1 MKTPRPSSSL
11 AEALAADVR
20 DKTGYRFYEEP
31 IKNLLEAMEHG
42 VCPWNNPC
50 LTWPIANAKTG
61 IPYRGFNQSYLATVT
76 MIKNFRSPYWL
87 SFKQTNEFGGH
98 VKQGSRSSLIVY
110 RKVFESPRNDSGSE
124 TGPVSDNT
132 PSKAGESDR
141 TRKWVR
147 LLYHRVFN
155 YDQTEGAEIGREPFP
170 TVRRAL
176 TPSEAEDA
184 AHTIVAGFKDGPR
197 VMHTQSIVQ
206 GEAGSYSERADAIHM
221 RPPEDYPS
229 AGEYWGTLFHEV
241 VHSCGA
247 QKRLDFHRGA
257 PRPRFG
263 DKDYALE
270 ELTCEIGS
278 NLLLVRA
285 GLENEELRRNSA
297 AYLRHWKSKIEDNPK
312 LLIWASDRAA
322 RAVNLVLGIVPDPQR
337 LPSAAANQISPPVG
351 MPLPEAATMT
361 DELTALDYGERRPA
375 VEPDVAA

>member
-1 MKTPRPSSSL
+1 MKTKASSSAL
-11 AEALAADVR
+11 ADALAADVH

-50 LTWPIANAKTG
+50 LTWPIANAKTA
-61 IPYRGFNQSYLATVT
+61 IPYRGFNQNYLATVI
-76 MIKNFRSPYWL
+76 MLRNFRSPFWL
-87 SFKQTNEFGGH
+87 SLKQANELGGR
-98 VKQGSRSSLIVY
+98 VKQGARSSLIVY
-110 RKVFESPRNDSGSE
+110 RKVFESPRHDSGSE
-124 TGPVSDNT
+124 PAVGHDTSAAASLNAE
-132 PSKAGESDR
+132 K

-147 LLYHRVFN
+147 LFYHRVFN
-155 YDQTEGAEIGREPFP
+155 YDQTEGAKIDRDPYP

-176 TPSEAEDA
+176 APNEAEA
-184 AHTIVAGFKDGPR
+184 AAQAILVGFHDGPR
-197 VMHTQSIVQ
+197 VVHTQSIVQ
-206 GEAGSYSERADAIHM
+206 SEAGSYSERADTITM

-229 AGEYWGTLFHEV
+229 AGEYWSTLFHEV
-241 VHSCGA
+241 IHSCGA
-247 QKRLDFHRGA
+247 QKRLDFHRGG

-270 ELTCEIGS
+270 ELTCEVGS

-322 RAVNLVLGIVPDPQR
+322 RAVNLVLGISPEARANPANPEHASAAMP
-337 LPSAAANQISPPVG
+337 LPSADGMANDLAAHAREPEQSPP
-351 MPLPEAATMT
+351 AI
-361 DELTALDYGERRPA
+361 
-375 VEPDVAA
+375 EPDVAA